1 MRLSSIKLSGFK
13 SFVDPTS
20 INLPGDLIGI
30 VGPNGCGKSNT
41 IDAVRWV
48 MGESSAKHLRG
59 ESMDDVIF
67 TGSSS
72 RKPVGAA
79 SVELIFDNS
88 DASLGGEYAGY
99 AEIGIRRE
107 VTRDGQS
114 KYFLNN
120 TRCRRRDIRDV
131 FLGTGLGPRSYSII
145 EQGMISRLIDAKPEE
160 MRVYLEEAAG
170 ISKYKE
176 RRRETE
182 NRISHTRDNLDR
194 LDDLR
199 EEVDKQIAHLNRQAN
214 TAERYQVLKTDER
227 QVRGELLGLRWLDFN
242 KRLGGADE
250 SIRNKEVELEGQVA
264 ELRGCESSI
273 EQERQHQSDASDKF
287 NKAQANYY
295 KLGSEVSRIEQ
306 QIRHTRESRE
316 QQSNELEQ
324 LERSMLEAR
333 EHIEA
338 DKKRIEEIE
347 LATND
352 DRPAY
357 EKLQADQKISG
368 EMLVQAESKRNDWQ
382 TRWDEHAKREAQSA
396 QSAQVELSRMDQLE
410 RGIAQSGKRVERLNL
425 ELKSIGIADLNSEIE
440 TAITEEASV
449 SEEEVRLGANLAS
462 SVTDLQGIR
471 DTQRDAL
478 DKLDSKRAEV
488 QATIGKLASL
498 EALQQAALGDEAAD
512 TRSWLDKYRL
522 VEQPRLA
529 ESIKTKAG
537 WEQAVELVLG
547 DYLEAICVDNIA
559 NLETALAAFASHSDG
574 HDKQAKGGQSAVRQL
589 MLLEPTGKNAL
600 AAIPATKHG
609 SGLDSLAD
617 KVETVAP
624 IESLLRSVLVADKLS
639 DALAK
644 RDTLSHGES
653 IVTRDGWWIASSW
666 IRTGLADTHG
676 SVLERET
683 QIKALRKQLADDEK
697 IVASMQQQLDES
709 NSKLSDHEL
718 RRETLQASVNQVL
731 HKLSDVKSH
740 LLASQ
745 QKLEQYHVREARIRE
760 EITEVEQIKSNDE
773 QLVIEARD
781 KRAEALEALDS
792 LGTASESLKSEKTA
806 LDAEYEKAQ
815 QLVEKERS
823 TGQELAI
830 RMESMRTARESTE
843 QNLSRME
850 TQVSQFAVRQE
861 QLSLALASEEED
873 PLIALEASL
882 EGVLGAHHAGES
894 ALTATREALEKT
906 EQRLRSHEQTRL
918 QHEARCQSMRE
929 AVQSEKMESQ
939 EIRVRVKTLEE
950 QLLEG
955 DYNLEEIKAALPE
968 EYVLEE
974 WASRLED
981 IERKIQRLGPINLA
995 AIDEHAEQ
1003 IKRKEY
1009 LDSQYEDVT
1018 DALTTLENAIAKID
1032 KETRARFKET
1042 FDKVNSKV
1050 SEIFPRLFG
1059 GGQARL
1065 DMTGDDLLSTGVT
1078 VMAQP
1083 PGKKITSNQLLSGG
1097 EKALTAV
1104 ALVFAFFELNPS
1116 PFCMLDEVDAPLDDA
1131 NVGRFCAMVKEM
1143 SERVQFIFITHNK
1156 ITMELAQQLMGV
1168 TMNEPGVSR
1177 LVAVDIDEA
1186 AELASA

>member
-67 TGSSS
+67 TGSTS

-88 DASLGGEYAGY
+88 DASLVGEYAGY

-114 KYFLNN
+114 KYFLNS
-120 TRCRRRDIRDV
+120 TRCRRRDIRDI

-182 NRISHTRDNLDR
+182 NRIGHTRDNLDR

-199 EEVDKQIAHLNRQAN
+199 EEVDKQIAHLKRQAN
-214 TAERYQVLKTDER
+214 TAERYQVLKTEER

-242 KRLGGADE
+242 QRLGGADE
-250 SIRNKEVELEGQVA
+250 SIRNKELELEGQVA

-295 KLGSEVSRIEQ
+295 KLGSDVSRIEQ

-316 QQSNELEQ
+316 QQSNELAQ
-324 LERSMLEAR
+324 LERSLLEAR

-338 DKKRIEEIE
+338 DKKRIEEID
-347 LATND
+347 LASND

-368 EMLVQAESKRNDWQ
+368 EMLVQAESKRKDWQ
-382 TRWDEHAKREAQSA
+382 VRWDEHAQREAQSA

-410 RGIAQSGKRVERLNL
+410 RGIAQSAKRVERLNL
-425 ELKSIGIADLNSEIE
+425 ELKSIGIAQLNTEIE
-440 TAITEEASV
+440 SAIKEEAGV
-449 SEEEVRLGANLAS
+449 SEEEVRLGASLAS
-462 SVTDLQGIR
+462 SVSDLQGIR
-471 DTQRDAL
+471 DAQRDAL
-478 DKLDSKRAEV
+478 DKLDGKRAEV
-488 QATIGKLASL
+488 QASIGKLASL

-529 ESIKTKAG
+529 ESIKTQAG

-559 NLETALAAFASHSDG
+559 NLESALAAFSD
-574 HDKQAKGGQSAVRQL
+574 HTDDKGKNSRDGKAVARQL
-589 MLLEPTGKNAL
+589 MLLEPIGSVKAAL
-600 AAIPATKHG
+600 AVKHS
-609 SGLDSLAD
+609 SGLETLAS

-624 IESLLRSVLVADKLS
+624 IEALLGAVLVTDTLS

-644 RDTLSHGES
+644 RNLLGSGES
-653 IVTRDGWWIASSW
+653 IVTQDGWWVAASW

-676 SVLERET
+676 SVLERDA
-683 QIKALRKQLADDEK
+683 QIKALRKQLASDEK
-697 IVASMQQQLDES
+697 IVDSMQQQLDEL
-709 NSKLSDHEL
+709 NAKLSEHEL

-745 QKLEQYHVREARIRE
+745 QKLEQFHARDARVRE
-760 EITEVEQIKSNDE
+760 EIAETEQIKSNDE
-773 QLVIEARD
+773 QLVIKARD
-781 KRAEALEALDS
+781 KRAEALEALES
-792 LGTASESLKSEKTA
+792 LGTASQSLKSEKTA

-843 QNLSRME
+843 QNLSRMQA
-850 TQVSQFAVRQE
+850 QVSQFAVRQE
-861 QLSLALASEEED
+861 QLSLALANEDED

-882 EGVLGAHHAGES
+882 EGVLGAHHAGEA
-894 ALTATREALEKT
+894 ALTATRETLEKI

-950 QLLEG
+950 QLVEDDYDLEQ
-955 DYNLEEIKAALPE
+955 IKEALPE

-974 WASRLED
+974 WATRLED

-1003 IKRKEY
+1003 LKRKEY
-1009 LDSQYEDVT
+1009 LDSQYADVT

-1059 GGQARL
+1059 GGQASL
-1065 DMTGDDLLSTGVT
+1065 ELTGDDLLSTGVS

-1186 AELASA
+1186 AELAGA

>member
-67 TGSSS
+67 TGSTS

-88 DASLGGEYAGY
+88 DASLVGEYAGY

-114 KYFLNN
+114 KYFLNS
-120 TRCRRRDIRDV
+120 TRCRRRDIRDI

-182 NRISHTRDNLDR
+182 NRIGHTRDNLDR

-214 TAERYQVLKTDER
+214 TAERYQVLKTEER

-242 KRLGGADE
+242 QRLGGADE
-250 SIRNKEVELEGQVA
+250 SIRNKEVELEAQVA
-264 ELRGCESSI
+264 ELRGSESSI

-295 KLGSEVSRIEQ
+295 KLGSDVSRIEQ

-316 QQSNELEQ
+316 QQSNELAQ
-324 LERSMLEAR
+324 LERSLLEAR

-368 EMLVQAESKRNDWQ
+368 EMLVQAESKRNEWQ
-382 TRWDEHAKREAQSA
+382 VRWDEHAQREAQSA

-410 RGIAQSGKRVERLNL
+410 RGIAQSAKRVERLNL
-425 ELKSIGIADLNSEIE
+425 ELKSIGIAELNTEIE
-440 TAITEEASV
+440 SAIKEEAGV
-449 SEEEVRLGANLAS
+449 SEEEARLGANLAS

-471 DTQRDAL
+471 ESQRDAL
-478 DKLDSKRAEV
+478 DKLDGKRAEV
-488 QATIGKLASL
+488 QASIGKLASL

-529 ESIKTKAG
+529 ESIKTQAG

-559 NLETALAAFASHSDG
+559 NLETALAAFSEHTDDKGKKAGDG
-574 HDKQAKGGQSAVRQL
+574 KTGARQL
-589 MLLEPTGKNAL
+589 MLLEPTGS
-600 AAIPATKHG
+600 ATPTGNHK
-609 SGLDSLAD
+609 SGLESLAS
-617 KVETVAP
+617 KVETIAP
-624 IESLLRSVLVADKLS
+624 IESLLGAVLVTDTLGNAI
-639 DALAK
+639 AK
-644 RDTLSHGES
+644 RNLLGSGES
-653 IVTRDGWWIASSW
+653 IVTQDGWWVATSW
-666 IRTGLADTHG
+666 IRTGLADSHG
-676 SVLERET
+676 SVLERDT
-683 QIKALRKQLADDEK
+683 QIKALREQLASDEK
-697 IVASMQQQLDES
+697 IVESMQQQVDEL
-709 NSKLSDHEL
+709 NDKLSDHEL

-745 QKLEQYHVREARIRE
+745 QKLEQFHARDARVRE
-760 EITEVEQIKSNDE
+760 EIAETEQIKSNDE

-781 KRAEALEALDS
+781 KRAEALEALES
-792 LGTASESLKSEKTA
+792 LGTASQSLKSEKTA

-830 RMESMRTARESTE
+830 RMESMRTAKESTE
-843 QNLSRME
+843 QNLARME
-850 TQVSQFAVRQE
+850 AQVSQFAVRQE
-861 QLSLALASEEED
+861 QLSLALASEDED

-882 EGVLGAHHAGES
+882 EGVLGAHHAGEA
-894 ALTATREALEKT
+894 ALTATRETLEKI

-950 QLLEG
+950 QLVED
-955 DYNLEEIKAALPE
+955 DYDLDEIKAALPE

-974 WASRLED
+974 WATRLED

-1003 IKRKEY
+1003 LKRKEY
-1009 LDSQYEDVT
+1009 LDSQYADVT

-1059 GGQARL
+1059 GGQASL
-1065 DMTGDDLLSTGVT
+1065 ELTGDDLLSTGVS

-1186 AELASA
+1186 AELAGA

>member
-48 MGESSAKHLRG
+48 MGESSAKQLRG
-59 ESMDDVIF
+59 DSMDDVIF

-88 DASLGGEYAGY
+88 DASLVGEYAGY

-114 KYFLNN
+114 KYFLNS
-120 TRCRRRDIRDV
+120 TRCRRRDIRDI

-182 NRISHTRDNLDR
+182 NRIGHTRDNLDR

-214 TAERYQVLKTDER
+214 TAERYQVLKTEER

-242 KRLGGADE
+242 QRLGGADE
-250 SIRNKEVELEGQVA
+250 SIRNKEVELEAQVA
-264 ELRGCESSI
+264 ELRGSESSI

-316 QQSNELEQ
+316 QQSNELAQ
-324 LERSMLEAR
+324 LERSLLEAR

-368 EMLVQAESKRNDWQ
+368 EMLVQAESKRNEWQ
-382 TRWDEHAKREAQSA
+382 VRWDEHAQREAQSA

-410 RGIAQSGKRVERLNL
+410 RGIAQSAKRVERLNL
-425 ELKSIGIADLNSEIE
+425 ELKSIGIAELNTEIE
-440 TAITEEASV
+440 SAIKEEAGV
-449 SEEEVRLGANLAS
+449 SEEEARLGTNLAS

-471 DTQRDAL
+471 EAQRDAL
-478 DKLDSKRAEV
+478 DKLDGKRAEV
-488 QATIGKLASL
+488 QASIGKLASL

-529 ESIKTKAG
+529 ESIKTQAG

-559 NLETALAAFASHSDG
+559 NLETALAAFSEHTDDKGKKARDG
-574 HDKQAKGGQSAVRQL
+574 KKGARQL
-589 MLLEPTGKNAL
+589 MLLEPTGS
-600 AAIPATKHG
+600 ATPTGKHK
-609 SGLDSLAD
+609 SGLESLAS
-617 KVETVAP
+617 KVETIAP
-624 IESLLRSVLVADKLS
+624 IESLLSAVLVTDTLGNAI
-639 DALAK
+639 AK
-644 RDTLSHGES
+644 RNLLGSGES
-653 IVTRDGWWIASSW
+653 IVTQDGWWVAASW
-666 IRTGLADTHG
+666 IRTGLADSHG
-676 SVLERET
+676 SVLERDT
-683 QIKALRKQLADDEK
+683 QIKALREQLASDEK
-697 IVASMQQQLDES
+697 IVDGMQQQLNEL

-745 QKLEQYHVREARIRE
+745 QKLEQFHARDARVRE
-760 EITEVEQIKSNDE
+760 EIAETEQIKSNDE

-781 KRAEALEALDS
+781 KRAEALEALES
-792 LGTASESLKSEKTA
+792 LGTASQSLKNEKTA
-806 LDAEYEKAQ
+806 LDAEFEKAQ

-830 RMESMRTARESTE
+830 RMESMRTAKESTE

-850 TQVSQFAVRQE
+850 AQVSQFAVRQE
-861 QLSLALASEEED
+861 QLSLALASEDQD

-882 EGVLGAHHAGES
+882 EGVLGAHHAGEA
-894 ALTATREALEKT
+894 ALTASRETLEKI

-950 QLLEG
+950 QLVED
-955 DYNLEEIKAALPE
+955 DYDLDEIKAALPE

-974 WASRLED
+974 WATRLED

-1003 IKRKEY
+1003 LKRKEY
-1009 LDSQYEDVT
+1009 LDSQYADVT

-1059 GGQARL
+1059 GGQASL
-1065 DMTGDDLLSTGVT
+1065 ELTGDDLLSTGVS

-1186 AELASA
+1186 AELAGV